1 MSSLPS
7 SQSSDDDDLHTHRSQ
22 TSSRRVLAQVLARK
36 ERDAQ
41 QMHQLLK
48 LTLAKLDEQSQRA
61 TDAER
66 RATEC
71 LVRARTAMDARAQ
84 ADTNAAA
91 ARAELALYKMQLE
104 QAQREISRAQEYLD
118 SLEARR
124 HDAEQDAA
132 RARSVARKLQEE
144 RASEAAREQGKQQG
158 YNEGLRQ
165 GIILGRREAE
175 NNRPR
180 TRRRQEEDQDWRPQS
195 RSRRPADVHFTQVIP
210 ETPQQSPPER
220 SFADDERHRVMPG
233 LNPDQLMFSDA
244 VRNHTPDEPLYDSP
258 SPSPS
263 FSPSPPQRSRSRS
276 QSRPRLEAPAPEPAR
291 SRPYAPHEDSTP
303 SIIHP
308 IPIPASVSSMGPLPL
323 HPSPSPSPRHPFVRI
338 PPDNWIPRAQDTAG
352 DGRLSIFLPPP
363 HELIDP
369 VRPDGPYAIVAT
381 PEEGSPAV
389 VPPPPML
396 SRSPGPGN
404 RRSPDYAYATP
415 PPPDLGPPVRIPNAS
430 RSREFLY
437 AATPPPPDLGPAA
450 APRARNNA
458 TAQPP
463 LPPPPPPDLG
473 PASGE
478 HAFIPQQIA
487 TINSHASTHLSEFD
501 LLAPVGQ
508 PRMSSNIGPP
518 PAEEDELEYIDAQT
532 EPIPRQPIAPE
543 PPLQRRHAHVTK
555 RPSRGPPR
563 PRNIVMPAPLSQDP
577 AQPAV
582 PSGPSY
588 APVHQQHGMYMQQ
601 QQQQQQPRAHVQDDE
616 EDEDAPVHVT
626 APSNRPQ
633 RTQTQSSIGISVQP
647 PVRTAVLCSLTKSNS
662 SSCSHPKTPRLL
674 PVTRRNAAWTSSAL
688 SMQRA
693 ICQCRPWTTLCRAIS
708 HVQRRHRRNNNSRWL
723 LCLNSQVSRPTLQVF
738 YHQHW

>member
-1 MSSLPS
+1 
-7 SQSSDDDDLHTHRSQ
+7 
-22 TSSRRVLAQVLARK
+22 
-36 ERDAQ
+36 
-41 QMHQLLK
+41 
-48 LTLAKLDEQSQRA
+48 
-61 TDAER
+61 
-66 RATEC
+66 
-71 LVRARTAMDARAQ
+71 
-84 ADTNAAA
+84 
-91 ARAELALYKMQLE
+91 
-104 QAQREISRAQEYLD
+104 
-118 SLEARR
+118 
-124 HDAEQDAA
+124 
-132 RARSVARKLQEE
+132 
-144 RASEAAREQGKQQG
+144 
-158 YNEGLRQ
+158 
-165 GIILGRREAE
+165 
-175 NNRPR
+175 
-180 TRRRQEEDQDWRPQS
+180 
-195 RSRRPADVHFTQVIP
+195 
-210 ETPQQSPPER
+210 
-220 SFADDERHRVMPG
+220 
-233 LNPDQLMFSDA
+233 MFSDA

-543 PPLQRRHAHVTK
+543 PPLQRRHAHVTVSVCLSVSEF
-555 RPSRGPPR
+555 RSLIASH
-563 PRNIVMPAPLSQDP
+563 RNDRLGAR
-577 AQPAV
+577 
-582 PSGPSY
+582 
-588 APVHQQHGMYMQQ
+588 
-601 QQQQQQPRAHVQDDE
+601 RAHE
-616 EDEDAPVHVT
+616 
-626 APSNRPQ
+626 
-633 RTQTQSSIGISVQP
+633 IS
-647 PVRTAVLCSLTKSNS
+647 
-662 SSCSHPKTPRLL
+662 
-674 PVTRRNAAWTSSAL
+674 
-688 SMQRA
+688 
-693 ICQCRPWTTLCRAIS
+693 
-708 HVQRRHRRNNNSRWL
+708 
-723 LCLNSQVSRPTLQVF
+723 LCLRR
-738 YHQHW
+738 